1 MNPTDI
7 YDSIVRRMADLS
19 EESLLQLS
27 HYISFLKWQE
37 EQWREWEDDELL
49 RDDTPEAAA
58 ARPDQGPE
66 QRARWVYDFVEHFE
80 QATVTATDAVAG
92 MEVQTAPAICG
103 LEQRLAIWQ
112 HPPARGASVIQYQF
126 TVPANVERLRL
137 RTKVGIRNG
146 SLIEQSP
153 DNFVAFRILVNGL
166 RLWSTAKNTTSWD
179 DISVDLP
186 SLAGEFVTLQFITD
200 GLGDSRWNW
209 AVWGTPLLVGERGEN
224 AE

>member
-1 MNPTDI
+1 MTPTDL
-7 YDSIVRRMADLS
+7 YDSIVRRIADLS

-37 EQWREWEDDELL
+37 EQWREWEEDELL
-49 RDDTPEAAA
+49 LDATAEAGAIESGQS
-58 ARPDQGPE
+58 PQ
-66 QRARWVYDFVEHFE
+66 QRARWVYDFIEHFE
-80 QATVTATDAVAG
+80 QATVTATDAVSG
-92 MEVQTAPAICG
+92 MEVRVGPAICG

-112 HPPARGASVIQYQF
+112 HPPARGASVIQYQLD
-126 TVPANVERLRL
+126 VPSNVERLRL

-166 RLWSTAKNTTSWD
+166 RLWSTTKNSTSWD
-179 DISVDLP
+179 DVAVELP
-186 SLAGEFVTLQFITD
+186 SLAGEFITLQFVTD

-209 AVWGTPLLVGERGEN
+209 AVWGTPLLVGE
-224 AE
+224 

>member
-1 MNPTDI
+1 MTPTDL
-7 YDSIVRRMADLS
+7 YDSIVRRIADLS

-37 EQWREWEDDELL
+37 EQWREWEEDELL
-49 RDDTPEAAA
+49 LDATAEAGAIESGQS
-58 ARPDQGPE
+58 PQ
-66 QRARWVYDFVEHFE
+66 QRARWVYDFIEHFE
-80 QATVTATDAVAG
+80 QATVTATDAVSG
-92 MEVQTAPAICG
+92 MEVRVGPAICG

-112 HPPARGASVIQYQF
+112 HPPARGASVSQYQLD
-126 TVPANVERLRL
+126 VPSNVERLRL

-166 RLWSTAKNTTSWD
+166 RLWSTTKNSTSWD
-179 DISVDLP
+179 DVAVELP
-186 SLAGEFVTLQFITD
+186 SLAGEFITLQFVTD

-209 AVWGTPLLVGERGEN
+209 AVWGTPLLVGE
-224 AE
+224 

>member
-1 MNPTDI
+1 MTPTDL
-7 YDSIVRRMADLS
+7 YDSIVRRIVDLS

-37 EQWREWEDDELL
+37 EQWREWEEDELL
-49 RDDTPEAAA
+49 PDDRAEAGAVE
-58 ARPDQGPE
+58 PGQSPQ
-66 QRARWVYDFVEHFE
+66 QRARWVYDFIEHFE
-80 QATVTATDAVAG
+80 QATVTATDAVSG
-92 MEVQTAPAICG
+92 MEVRVGPAICG

-112 HPPARGASVIQYQF
+112 HPPARGASVIQYQLD
-126 TVPANVERLRL
+126 VPSNVERLRL

-166 RLWSTAKNTTSWD
+166 RLWSTTKNSNSWD
-179 DISVDLP
+179 DVTVELP
-186 SLAGEFVTLQFITD
+186 SLAGEFITLQFVTD

-209 AVWGTPLLVGERGEN
+209 AVWGTPLLVGE
-224 AE
+224 